1 VAKLTGMS
9 TPENQLGPVVIV
21 GGGLAGQRCTETLR
35 RRGYDGPTRMI
46 CAESD
51 PPYDRPP
58 LSKDVL
64 GDASRE
70 SSLPYRPA
78 AWYEEHN
85 VDLLL
90 GVRAERLRPGE
101 HRVDLSDGSSLPYAQ
116 LLIATGSAPRD
127 LPALARGEGVS
138 VLRTLPDSRA
148 LREALADG
156 PHLAV
161 VGAGFIGQEVAA
173 SARRLG
179 LEVTMIEAAPQP
191 LMGVLGPELGAWFA
205 RLHRDEGVRVL
216 TDSSVEGTDRNG
228 RLRAVHLAGGER
240 IEVDHVLVAVGVVP
254 CVQWLAGTG
263 LDGATGV
270 PVDRCAR
277 TACERVYAAGDV
289 AATRHPVSGRRV
301 PGAHWESAGRQGAV
315 AATTM
320 LGDSPAPAPPSSFWS
335 DQYGLRIQYVGS
347 SEGSDAVAIDGD
359 PAQRSFTAT
368 FTRQGRPVA
377 ALLVNR
383 PRELPAIR
391 TQIQRG
397 TS

>member
-127 LPALARGEGVS
+127 LPALARGESVS

-263 LDGATGV
+263 LDGVTGV
-270 PVDRCAR
+270 PVDGCAR
-277 TACERVYAAGDV
+277 TACEHVYAAGDV

-315 AATTM
+315 AATAM

>member
-263 LDGATGV
+263 LDGVTGV
-270 PVDRCAR
+270 PVDGCAR
-277 TACERVYAAGDV
+277 TACEHVYAAGDV

-315 AATTM
+315 AATAM

>member
-1 VAKLTGMS
+1 MS
-9 TPENQLGPVVIV
+9 PPQNQLGPVVIV

-35 RRGYDGPTRMI
+35 RRGYDGPIRMI

-78 AWYEEHN
+78 AWYEEHD

-90 GVRAERLRPGE
+90 GVRAERLRPAE
-101 HRVDLSDGSSLPYAQ
+101 HRVDVSDGPSLPYGK

-127 LPALARGEGVS
+127 LPVLACGENVS

-205 RLHRDEGVRVL
+205 RLHRHEGVRVL
-216 TDSSVEGTDRNG
+216 TASSVHRAERNG
-228 RLRAVHLAGGER
+228 RVRALHLDDGER
-240 IEVDHVLVAVGVVP
+240 LGVDHVLVAVGVAP
-254 CVQWLAGTG
+254 CVQWLAGSG
-263 LDGATGV
+263 LDGASGV
-270 PVDRCAR
+270 EIDACAR
-277 TACERVYAAGDV
+277 TVCDHVYAAGDV
-289 AATRHPVSGRRV
+289 AATRHPVSGRLV
-301 PGAHWESAGRQGAV
+301 PGAHWESAGRQGAT
-315 AATTM
+315 AAAAM
-320 LGDSPAPAPPSSFWS
+320 LDASPAPAPPSSFWS
-335 DQYGLRIQYVGS
+335 DQYGLRIQYLGS
-347 SEGSDAVAIDGD
+347 SEGADAVALDGD

-368 FTRQGRPVA
+368 FTRQGQPVA

>member
-1 VAKLTGMS
+1 MS
-9 TPENQLGPVVIV
+9 TPGNQLGPVVVV

-35 RRGYDGPTRMI
+35 RRGYDGPIRII

-78 AWYEEHN
+78 AWYEEHD

-90 GVRAERLRPGE
+90 GVRAERLRPAE

-127 LPALARGEGVS
+127 LPAVARGENVS

-173 SARRLG
+173 SARRLD

-216 TDSSVEGTDRNG
+216 TDSSVQGTDRNG
-228 RLRAVHLAGGER
+228 RLRALHLAGGER
-240 IEVDHVLVAVGVVP
+240 IEVDHVLVAVGVVA
-254 CVQWLAGTG
+254 VRAVAGRNR
-263 LDGATGV
+263 
-270 PVDRCAR
+270 P
-277 TACERVYAAGDV
+277 
-289 AATRHPVSGRRV
+289 GRRHRRPGRSMRPDRMRARV
-301 PGAHWESAGRQGAV
+301 RRRGRGRDASPGQRPARARGALGERRAPGRGGGHGHARRFTGPGA
-315 AATTM
+315 
-320 LGDSPAPAPPSSFWS
+320 
-335 DQYGLRIQYVGS
+335 
-347 SEGSDAVAIDGD
+347 
-359 PAQRSFTAT
+359 
-368 FTRQGRPVA
+368 
-377 ALLVNR
+377 AL
-383 PRELPAIR
+383 ELLE
-391 TQIQRG
+391 
-397 TS
+397 

>member
-35 RRGYDGPTRMI
+35 RRGYDGPIRII

-78 AWYEEHN
+78 AWYEEHD

-90 GVRAERLRPGE
+90 GVRAERLRPAE
-101 HRVDLSDGSSLPYAQ
+101 HRVDLNDGSSLPYAQ

-263 LDGATGV
+263 LDGVTGV

-277 TACERVYAAGDV
+277 TACEHVYAAGDV

-315 AATTM
+315 AATAM